1 MSKSM
6 KNRQKEFKVD
16 PSIKKIDGHMIFF
29 ALLCGVLMFL
39 SFPKFGLGFIAWIA
53 FVPLFIALRNVVSL
67 RQAFLLGLIAGLA
80 AHIGMIYWITYVV
93 VNYGHLP
100 VYLGVLLMLL
110 LATYLSL
117 YVALFAAGT
126 VYLRG
131 KLPLYLAAP
140 VVWICLEY
148 LKSYLF
154 TGFPWENL
162 GYSQHHNILFI
173 QIADITGVHG
183 LSFLIILLN
192 ATFYQIMTERTR
204 KSYAIA
210 ASVILLWAA
219 VYAYGAVRIQQI
231 NKIQKDAPVLNVSL
245 IQGNIDQSIKWNEGF
260 QKETITIYEEL
271 SLRRPPKNEGLI
283 VWPETAVPFNY
294 QDENDLHRQIRN
306 LATQTKSWL
315 LFGSMSYA
323 PGSEKTDYYNSAY
336 LLSPQGD
343 IRGKYDKVHLVP
355 YGEYVPLRT
364 LFPFVSSLAAGIGDF
379 AEGRGF
385 HPINMG
391 DRKIGVMICYEGIL
405 AEAGRMYK
413 NEDTELL
420 VNITNDAWFGK
431 TSAPHQHL
439 SMSIFRA
446 VETRLYFV
454 RAANT
459 GISAIVDA
467 TGRIIEQTGL
477 FQKADISGSIKFIKV
492 PTIYARCGD
501 WIVFAGFAF
510 LAVVLLWN
518 LKGRIKNVS
527 RKHVRKN

>member
-1 MSKSM
+1 MRNK
-6 KNRQKEFKVD
+6 QKEMNGEL
-16 PSIKKIDGHMIFF
+16 SSKKIDGHMVFF

-53 FVPLFIALRNVVSL
+53 FVPLFIALRDVASFRRAL
-67 RQAFLLGLIAGLA
+67 LLGLIAGLT
-80 AHIGMIYWITYVV
+80 AHIGMIYWISYVV

-100 VYLGVLLMLL
+100 VYLGVILMLL
-110 LATYLSL
+110 LAAYLSL

-131 KLPLYLAAP
+131 KKLPIYLVAP
-140 VVWICLEY
+140 VLWICLEY

-162 GYSQHHNILFI
+162 GYSQHQNIFFI
-173 QIADITGVHG
+173 QIADITGIHG

-192 ATFYQIMTERTR
+192 ATIYEIIAERNR

-219 VYAYGAVRIQQI
+219 VYAYGAIRIQQI
-231 NKIQKDAPVLNVSL
+231 IQIQKGAPTMEVSL
-245 IQGNIDQSIKWNEGF
+245 IQGNIDQSIKWNENF
-260 QKETITIYEEL
+260 QKETINIYEEL
-271 SLRRPPKNEGLI
+271 SLRRPPKNAGLI
-283 VWPETAVPFNY
+283 IWPETAVPFNY
-294 QDENDLHRQIRN
+294 QDENDLQKQIRN
-306 LATQTKSWL
+306 LTVKTNSWL
-315 LFGSMSYA
+315 LFGSMSYV
-323 PGSEKTDYYNSAY
+323 PGRDNTDYYNTAY
-336 LLSPQGD
+336 LLSPQGNLH
-343 IRGKYDKVHLVP
+343 GKYDKVHLVP

-364 LFPFVSSLAAGIGDF
+364 FFPFVSALAAGIGDF
-379 AEGRGF
+379 SEGRGF

-405 AEAGRMYK
+405 PEAGRMYK
-413 NEDTELL
+413 NEDAELL

-431 TSAPHQHL
+431 TSAPYQHL
-439 SMSIFRA
+439 SMSVFRA
-446 VETRLYFV
+446 VETRLYLV

-459 GISAIVDA
+459 GISAIVDP
-467 TGRIIEQTGL
+467 TGRIISQTSL
-477 FQKADISGSIKFIKV
+477 FQKAEISGNVRFVKV

-501 WIVFAGFAF
+501 WIVFASFAVLF
-510 LAVVLLWN
+510 VILLWR
-518 LKGRIKNVS
+518 LKGRINHVS